1 MIGICNFCA
10 VEKKNSAHGQGK
22 ASCFTL
28 IELLV
33 SKTCQ
38 KCVSLLFYLKTLSNF
53 ATTLLRPAG
62 YGGQDW
68 SKITPLFLKE
78 KGGAGERGNF
88 FSREKKFP
96 LSPAHARFTL
106 IELLVVIAIIAI
118 LAAML
123 LPALGSARARGKS
136 ASCINNLKQFNLY
149 MNQYSNDY
157 DSWCM
162 TARYE
167 KYFGRSI
174 RLPWSGL
181 LQELRYISPKSKSS
195 IFSCPANRSYCDG
208 RYPDDG
214 GALYRA
220 ATYGIPIGTF
230 GSTNDQA
237 VKQTQLL
244 KDRQASN
251 TVILGDTANVNT
263 SEPENSS
270 FSFSKKIEGYRMRND
285 KGWTAEMIFNEAG
298 LTDGKAHG
306 LYMLHSRKGNVAT
319 FGGAVKTLDYVEGP
333 IKNMDCFKP
342 RFY

>member
-22 ASCFTL
+22 ARC
-28 IELLV
+28 
-33 SKTCQ
+33 
-38 KCVSLLFYLKTLSNF
+38 
-53 ATTLLRPAG
+53 
-62 YGGQDW
+62 
-68 SKITPLFLKE
+68 
-78 KGGAGERGNF
+78 
-88 FSREKKFP
+88 
-96 LSPAHARFTL
+96 FTL

-162 TARYE
+162 TPRYE

-174 RLPWSGL
+174 RLTWPGM
-181 LQELRYISPKSKSS
+181 LQELKYISTKSKSS

-237 VKQTQLL
+237 VKQTWVL
-244 KDRQASN
+244 KDKRASQ
-251 TVILGDTANVNT
+251 TVILGDTANINT
-263 SEPENSS
+263 GEPENAS
-270 FSFSKKIEGYRMRND
+270 FAFNKKIEGYRLRND
-285 KGWTAEMIFNEAG
+285 KGWTSEMIFNETG
-298 LTDGKAHG
+298 LTDSKAHG
-306 LYMLHSRKGNVAT
+306 LYMVHNRKGNVAT

-333 IKNMDCFKP
+333 IKNMDCFNPTRKL
-342 RFY
+342 

>member
-1 MIGICNFCA
+1 M
-10 VEKKNSAHGQGK
+10 KNQSAHGFNNS
-22 ASCFTL
+22 AFTL
-28 IELLV
+28 IEHLTGRSHLCGNRTDGKGEKHSPV
-33 SKTCQ
+33 H
-38 KCVSLLFYLKTLSNF
+38 
-53 ATTLLRPAG
+53 
-62 YGGQDW
+62 GQV
-68 SKITPLFLKE
+68 KQYC
-78 KGGAGERGNF
+78 
-88 FSREKKFP
+88 
-96 LSPAHARFTL
+96 FTL

-118 LAAML
+118 LAAVL
-123 LPALGSARARGKS
+123 LPALQSARARGKS

-162 TARYE
+162 VPQYD

-174 RLPWSGL
+174 RLTWPGM
-181 LQELRYISPKSKSS
+181 LQELKYIATKSKSA

-230 GSTNDQA
+230 GSTVDKA
-237 VKQTQLL
+237 VKQTNIL
-244 KDRQASN
+244 KDKRASQ
-251 TVILGDTANVNT
+251 TVLLGDTANVNT
-263 SEPENSS
+263 AEPENAS
-270 FSFSKKIEGYRMRND
+270 FSFSKKIEGYRIRND
-285 KGWTAEMIFNEAG
+285 SGWDARMIFNEAG
-298 LTDGKAHG
+298 LTDGYAHG

-319 FGGAVKTLDYVEGP
+319 FGGAVKTLDYTEGP